1 MTIQEVEAKSILR
14 KHKKIDSWFITHYSM
29 NLYRGCSFNCAYC
42 DGRNEKYFVHG
53 EFDKNII
60 VKKNAI
66 EILRK
71 ELTPSRRK
79 IPLKRSFVMPCGGVG
94 DSYEPVEKK
103 YELTRRTL
111 ELLYEFNL
119 PVHILTKSTL
129 VKRDVD
135 ILRKINNQ
143 SKVIISFSFSSADE
157 KISKIFEPN
166 AHSPS
171 ERLEAI
177 SFFSDQ
183 GFSTGIFLMPV
194 IPFITDTPAMM
205 DETIGKAKK
214 AGAEFVIFSGMTLKE
229 GRQKEHFLN
238 ILGKEFPHLKI
249 EYENIYQDDKWGNT
263 TKEYYEAINF
273 TFDFIAKKHKIPKR
287 IPAYLYN
294 SILSENDLVTVI
306 LDQIDYLLKLKNYKS
321 NFGYAA
327 YTISKLTVPV
337 SEIRT
342 ELGRIN
348 GIGKTIKKIILEI
361 LDTGTSRYY
370 EKLLVK

>member
-1 MTIQEVEAKSILR
+1 MTIKETEAKSILR
-14 KHKKIDSWFITHYSM
+14 KKKRIDSWFITHYSM

-42 DGRNEKYFVHG
+42 DGRNEKYFVQG

-103 YELTRRTL
+103 YQLTRKTL

-129 VKRDVD
+129 VKRDID
-135 ILRKINNQ
+135 ILRKINKQN
-143 SKVIISFSFSSADE
+143 KAIISFSFSSTDE

-166 AHSPS
+166 APLPS

-177 SFFSDQ
+177 SFFSQQ

-205 DETIGKAKK
+205 DETISKAKE

-229 GRQKEHFLN
+229 GRQKEYFLN
-238 ILGKEFPHLKI
+238 ILEREFPHLKI
-249 EYENIYQDDKWGNT
+249 EYENIYRDDKWGNT
-263 TKEYYEAINF
+263 TKEYYETINF

-294 SILSENDLVTVI
+294 TILSENDLVTVI

-327 YTISKLTVPV
+327 YVISNLSVPV
-337 SEIRT
+337 SEIRN

-361 LDTGTSRYY
+361 IDTGTSRYY
-370 EKLLVK
+370 EKLLIG